1 MFNYKKKDTE
11 FYELFVESAKL
22 FYKGALIMDEVMLDY
37 HKGEEKC
44 RKSSAWNIMLMM

>member
-37 HKGEEKC
+37 HKGEENAGNHQLGTSC
-44 RKSSAWNIMLMM
+44 